1 MHSILH
7 PNSNSQMSTESFVIR
22 RVSLIVQQLE
32 LAFSVYSSL
41 SSHDDNDNVDNVRKL
56 CFKSLPGGVGQL
68 ELIPCHTKTGCRSDL
83 NSIYPNIKCI
93 NVVGTA

>member
-56 CFKSLPGGVGQL
+56 CFKSLPGGGWA
-68 ELIPCHTKTGCRSDL
+68 IRI
-83 NSIYPNIKCI
+83 NSVPYENWLPFRPKFNLSKHKMH
-93 NVVGTA
+93 